1 MPERGP
7 RGLSGRGFPLIGL
20 RTALIPAAGRFAS
33 GGTTLESIEPE
44 NDIQIKDRTS
54 ELRLLFEISQALN
67 GAASEMS
74 DHLEEALALMAK
86 YTGMMRGAF
95 YLLSP
100 EGEMVMEA
108 GYGHNPTERKRAR
121 YKPGEGVIGR
131 VASTGQPM
139 VVPNVSEE
147 PLFLNKT
154 RVRDMKKADISFIC
168 VPIILEGKVIGA
180 MSADRLFAM
189 PIRLEEDMRLLSI
202 LATLISRAVG
212 VRRDFTSRHE
222 AVIEEN
228 KRLQAI
234 LNQDFK
240 LGHMVGQS
248 RALRNILEEVAQVAA
263 TNVTVLIRG
272 ESGTG
277 KEMIAG
283 LIHSNSLRS
292 GQPFI
297 KVNCAA
303 LPEGLVESELFGH
316 ERGAF
321 TGAVS
326 GRKGRFEM
334 AHGGTLFLDEVGD
347 MSLATQAK
355 LLRVIQEKEFERLG
369 GGETI
374 KVDVRLLAATNRD
387 LEKMAEDGLFRM
399 DLYYRLSVF
408 PLSLPPLRKR
418 LEDIIDLADTFAVK
432 FSPDPE
438 NPIHISNEAVRLLRA
453 YDWPGNIRELENII
467 ERAVVLCGHDGL
479 IEARHLPAWLQGRQE
494 DKEPKTLEEA
504 VSSLERRLINEALEA
519 TSGHITQAAARLGLT
534 ERKMSLRMEKYN
546 IDFRPFRAKK

>member
-1 MPERGP
+1 MTRDEHEIRDQ
-7 RGLSGRGFPLIGL
+7 
-20 RTALIPAAGRFAS
+20 AG
-33 GGTTLESIEPE
+33 
-44 NDIQIKDRTS
+44 
-54 ELRLLFEISQALN
+54 ELRLLFEVSQALN

-74 DHLEEALALMAK
+74 DRLDETLALMAK
-86 YTGMMRGAF
+86 HTGMMRGAF
-95 YLLSP
+95 YLVNP
-100 EGEMVMEA
+100 GGEIVMEA
-108 GYGHNPTERKRAR
+108 GYGLNSTERKRAR
-121 YKPGEGVIGR
+121 YKQGEGVIGR
-131 VASTGQPM
+131 VAATGQPM
-139 VVPNVSEE
+139 VVPSVSKE
-147 PLFLNKT
+147 PLFLNRT
-154 RVRDMKKADISFIC
+154 RARDLKKQDISFIC
-168 VPIILEGKVIGA
+168 VPIILDGRTIGA
-180 MSADRLFAM
+180 MSADRLFAE
-189 PIRLEEDMRLLSI
+189 PVRLDEDMRLLSI

-212 VRRDFTSRHE
+212 VRRDFSSRHE
-222 AVIEEN
+222 AMLEEN
-228 KRLQAI
+228 RRLQAI

-387 LEKMAEDGLFRM
+387 LEKMAEEGRFRM

-418 LEDIIDLADTFAVK
+418 LEDIIDLAETFAVK

-438 NPIHISNEAVRLLRA
+438 NPIRISNEAVRLLRA
-453 YDWPGNIRELENII
+453 YEWPGNIRELENII
-467 ERAVVLCGHDGL
+467 ERAVVLCGPDGL
-479 IEARHLPAWLQGRQE
+479 IEARHLPAWLQGRQQ
-494 DKEPKTLEEA
+494 DKEPRTLEEA
-504 VSSLERRLINEALEA
+504 VSSLERRLINDALEA
-519 TSGHITQAAARLGLT
+519 TGGHVTQAAARLGLT
-534 ERKMSLRMEKYN
+534 ERKISLRMEKYN

>member
-1 MPERGP
+1 MPVDK
-7 RGLSGRGFPLIGL
+7 
-20 RTALIPAAGRFAS
+20 
-33 GGTTLESIEPE
+33 IE
-44 NDIQIKDRTS
+44 IKDQAN
-54 ELRLLFEISQALN
+54 ELRLLFEVSQALN
-67 GAASEMS
+67 GATSELS
-74 DHLEEALALMAK
+74 DHLEEALGLMAK
-86 YTGMMRGAF
+86 YTALMRGAF
-95 YLLSP
+95 YLLNP
-100 EGEMVMEA
+100 NGEIVLEA
-108 GYGHNPTERKRAR
+108 GYGLNTTERKRAR
-121 YKPGEGVIGR
+121 YKSGEGVIGR
-131 VASTGQPM
+131 VTATGQPM
-139 VVPNVSEE
+139 VVPNVSQE
-147 PLFLNKT
+147 PLFLNRTKA
-154 RVRDMKKADISFIC
+154 RDLKKEDVSFIC
-168 VPIILEGKVIGA
+168 VPIILEGRTIGA
-180 MSADRLFAM
+180 LSADRLFAE
-189 PIRLEEDMRLLSI
+189 PIRLDEDMRLLTI
-202 LATLISRAVG
+202 LASLISRAVG
-212 VRRDFTSRHE
+212 VRRDFSSRHE
-222 AVIEEN
+222 AMIEEN
-228 KRLQAI
+228 RRLQAI
-234 LNQDFK
+234 LNQNFK

-248 RALRNILEEVAQVAA
+248 KALRNILEEVAQVAA

-321 TGAVS
+321 TGAIS

-387 LEKMAEDGLFRM
+387 LEKMAEEGRFRM

-418 LEDIIDLADTFAVK
+418 LEDIIDLAETFAVK
-432 FSPDPE
+432 FSTDPD
-438 NPIHISNEAVRLLRA
+438 NPIHISNEAFRLLRA
-453 YDWPGNIRELENII
+453 YEWPGNIRELENII
-467 ERAVVLCGHDGL
+467 ERAVVLCGPDGL
-479 IEARHLPAWLQGRQE
+479 IEARHLPTWLQGRQE
-494 DKEPKTLEEA
+494 DKEPRTLDEA
-504 VSSLERRLINEALEA
+504 VSSLEKRLINEALEA
-519 TSGHITQAAARLGLT
+519 TGGHVTQAAARLGLT

-546 IDFRPFRAKK
+546 IDFRPFRPKK

>member
-1 MPERGP
+1 MNGSKE
-7 RGLSGRGFPLIGL
+7 
-20 RTALIPAAGRFAS
+20 
-33 GGTTLESIEPE
+33 
-44 NDIQIKDRTS
+44 DVQIKDRAS
-54 ELRLLFEISQALN
+54 ELRLLFEVSQALN
-67 GAASEMS
+67 GAGSEIG
-74 DHLEEALALMAK
+74 DHLEETLALMAK

-95 YLLSP
+95 YMINP
-100 EGEMVMEA
+100 DGEIVMEA
-108 GYGHNPTERKRAR
+108 AYGLNSIERKRAR
-121 YKPGEGVIGR
+121 YKQGEGVIGR
-131 VASTGQPM
+131 VTATGQAM
-139 VVPNVSEE
+139 AVPNVSQE
-147 PLFLNKT
+147 PLFLNRTKA
-154 RVRDMKKADISFIC
+154 RDLKKEDISFIC
-168 VPIILEGKVIGA
+168 VPIILDGRTIGA
-180 MSADRLFAM
+180 ISADRLFSDSVRM
-189 PIRLEEDMRLLSI
+189 EEDMRLLTI
-202 LATLISRAVG
+202 LSTLIARAVS
-212 VRRDFTSRHE
+212 VRRDFSARHE
-222 AVIEEN
+222 AMLEEN
-228 KRLQAI
+228 RRLQAI
-234 LNQDFK
+234 LNHNFK
-240 LGHMVGQS
+240 FGQLVGQS
-248 RALRNILEEVAQVAA
+248 KALRNILEEVAQVAA

-387 LEKMAEDGLFRM
+387 LEKMAEEGRFRM

-418 LEDIIDLADTFAVK
+418 VEDIMELAENFALK
-432 FSPDPE
+432 FSPDQSK
-438 NPIHISNEAVRLLRA
+438 PIHISSEASRLLRS

-467 ERAVVLCGHDGL
+467 ERAAVLCGPEVV
-479 IEARHLPAWLQGRQE
+479 IEVRHLPVWLQGKR
-494 DKEPKTLEEA
+494 DDNEPKTLDDA
-504 VSSLERRLINEALEA
+504 VSSLEKRLINEALEA
-519 TSGHITQAAARLGLT
+519 TGGHVTQAAARLGLT

-546 IDFRPFRAKK
+546 IDYRPFRVKK